1 MKSKLWLLSGLPI
14 VIFVLSLLV
23 GANGLGCSE
32 YTEYRSSA
40 CIQLEEF
47 LGTDLYWPSTI
58 VGLIA
63 FPISLIAT
71 PVFLVYA
78 FKAFF
83 GNHAKA

>member
-1 MKSKLWLLSGLPI
+1 M
-14 VIFVLSLLV
+14 VLIDEKAMAFIGIAYRNICVALLV

-32 YTEYRSSA
+32 YTDYRSSA
-40 CIQLEEF
+40 CIQLEEL

-71 PVFLVYA
+71 PIFLVYV

-83 GNHAKA
+83 